1 MPSIRKIAERAGVSI
16 ATVSR
21 ALNNDLG
28 ISAKTRD
35 RVLAVANSAGYKA
48 KVGRRVTNSVGFAYT
63 GEQTLSHPFEAAVLE
78 GAVKSLGGGGFNLVL
93 LNVKRD
99 RLRGETYTQ
108 FFRRAG
114 VRGVILRIVA
124 ESRDICRTIA
134 SEGFP
139 HVVLS
144 ERFESSDINCVDCD
158 SKPDSVR
165 AMEYLIALGHR
176 QIAFAT
182 HNIPDRD
189 HTDRLEGYREALGNH
204 GLPFRPELVFKHPAT
219 LAGGATVLKMVMS
232 MAERPT
238 AIYYVDWLLA
248 VGGIKAAHEMGVRV
262 PEDISIVG
270 FDDTNMRHAV
280 HPTLTAVCQNAVKLG
295 AEAGT
300 RLTQVL
306 TGERKAPFQITMPSF
321 FEINESTGPPPE
333 EPIRIATN
341 GRRTAE
347 VDQVGSDIPRPSVV
361 RGSEAS

>member
-28 ISAKTRD
+28 ISPKTRD
-35 RVLAVANSAGYKA
+35 RVLAIANDAGYKA
-48 KVGRRVTNSVGFAYT
+48 AVGRRVTNSVGFAYT

-78 GAVKSLGGGGFNLVL
+78 GTVKSLGNAGFNLVL
-93 LNVKRD
+93 LNLKRD
-99 RLRGETYTQ
+99 KLRGETYTQ
-108 FFRRAG
+108 FFRRSG

-124 ESRDICRTIA
+124 ESRGICRAIA

-144 ERFESSDINCVDCD
+144 ERFDSSNVNCIDCD
-158 SKPDSVR
+158 SKPDSIR
-165 AMEYLIALGHR
+165 AIEYLIALGHR
-176 QIAFAT
+176 RIAFAT

-189 HTDRLEGYREALGNH
+189 HTDRLDGYKEALAKH
-204 GLPFRPELVFKHPAT
+204 GLAFRQDFVFKHPAT
-219 LAGGATVLKMVMS
+219 LAGGATVLKMAMS
-232 MAERPT
+232 MSERPT
-238 AIYYVDWLLA
+238 AIYYADWLLA

-262 PEDISIVG
+262 PDDISIVG
-270 FDDTNMRHAV
+270 FDDTNMRQAV

-300 RLTQVL
+300 RLAQLL
-306 TGERKAPFQITMPSF
+306 TGERKEPFQITAPSF

-333 EPIRIATN
+333 
-341 GRRTAE
+341 
-347 VDQVGSDIPRPSVV
+347 SVV
-361 RGSEAS
+361 RIAANGKHAAEVGDVGLDIHKPPVIRGSQAS